1 MELIAAK
8 VLIGLVVGFLIGLT
22 GLGGG
27 VLLLPI
33 LIFGLKVPAIMA
45 VGSDAAFNF
54 LTKIPSSVVHL
65 MKETV
70 RRRVVVAL
78 AAGSVPGS
86 ILGVRLL
93 QHLRV
98 VHGAGVNEFSALVT
112 RLEGQGASAARL
124 QCAFFWQAAT
134 ARC

>member
-93 QHLRV
+93 QPLRV
-98 VHGAGVNEFSALVT
+98 VHGAGVNDFIKVAVGILLVVVSSLLLMQ
-112 RLEGQGASAARL
+112 RRIEKE
-124 QCAFFWQAAT
+124 
-134 ARC
+134 

>member
-1 MELIAAK
+1 MPLLAK
-8 VLIGLVVGFLIGLT
+8 ILVGFCVGTLIGLT

-33 LIFGLKVPAIMA
+33 LIFGLKIPAIVA

-70 RRRVVVAL
+70 RRRVVAAL
-78 AAGSVPGS
+78 AVGSVPGS

-98 VHGAGVNEFSALVT
+98 VHGAGVNDFIKV
-112 RLEGQGASAARL
+112 
-124 QCAFFWQAAT
+124 
-134 ARC
+134 

>member
-33 LIFGLKVPAIMA
+33 LIFGLKVPAIVA

-70 RRRVVVAL
+70 RRRVVLAL

-98 VHGAGVNEFSALVT
+98 VHGAGVNSDPARFVFLSSFLYKVRLNVAAAVT
-112 RLEGQGASAARL
+112 AA
-124 QCAFFWQAAT
+124 
-134 ARC
+134 

>member
-1 MELIAAK
+1 MELMAAK

-98 VHGAGVNEFSALVT
+98 VYGAGVNDF
-112 RLEGQGASAARL
+112 
-124 QCAFFWQAAT
+124 
-134 ARC
+134 